1 MPAYGLLCHLTNLN
15 QTHFNITSTWT
26 PSTVIIHLRVVSP
39 LSTSERAAYSTLAM
53 YVSHNNGWN
62 IITAE
67 TSIECQIYILFMWHL
82 KLDFIGLIF
91 FSFTSWI
98 QCHLQSHKHH
108 ALIQYPPVYSLS
120 AHPFTHSVTPR
131 NPPPPHTHTHIQHQS
146 MHPFN
151 TCSPHPLIQCHPNH
165 LVHTL
170 PPINTCMSVNGSH
183 RRTLLCVFAY
193 NCSFDWVCVCMCMCC
208 VGRQVVVDTVVCVQ
222 VCVGANAVLCIR
234 NCVSCTSQMRFVHI
248 VKLLIS
254 IFN

>member
-26 PSTVIIHLRVVSP
+26 PGTVIIHLRVVSP

-131 NPPPPHTHTHIQHQS
+131 NPPPLTHTHISSINPCTHLIPAHPIHSSSATQTIWYTPSHQS
-146 MHPFN
+146 
-151 TCSPHPLIQCHPNH
+151 T
-165 LVHTL
+165 LV
-170 PPINTCMSVNGSH
+170 
-183 RRTLLCVFAY
+183 
-193 NCSFDWVCVCMCMCC
+193 WV
-208 VGRQVVVDTVVCVQ
+208 
-222 VCVGANAVLCIR
+222 
-234 NCVSCTSQMRFVHI
+234 
-248 VKLLIS
+248 
-254 IFN
+254 